1 MVAVAEDHF
10 ILVTAQGELSLA
22 EVAAYLNK
30 IGAYFQVEASSSQ
43 TAILHAPKLDV
54 KKMMDRL
61 GGLFKIG
68 SAASVLNEKD
78 VEDIDVLVEKL
89 NNTAKFY
96 DWVEDKARWSI
107 STYSDETGFDTDF
120 PALLQEYFKQR
131 LRNDHVSKARYV
143 PPKRTRE
150 IDQEIIADELIRQKI
165 LGGGFEIMAAHLAGK
180 YYVGRTLAAV
190 SNEEYRKRDLGR
202 PVQNPRLTIPP
213 KIARILINLTGL
225 GPGQSLLDPFC
236 GLGTILQ
243 EAAVLG
249 LKVTG
254 CDIRGDRVEGAAE
267 NLKWL
272 AETYNL
278 KIRDVEKQVFR
289 ADAKNLSQIIKRPI
303 DGIATEPILL
313 PPLRSYPSEANATK
327 MLQEAAETYE
337 ESIPEMAAVLRSH
350 GKLVLVAPYIQTNS
364 GSKVSFNLEDVFK
377 ESGLKPHTFIHLP
390 SLGTP
395 VMAPPARDQ
404 KIRRGVYV
412 LEKR

>member
-1 MVAVAEDHF
+1 MVAVAEDRF

-30 IGAYFQVEASSSQ
+30 CGTYFQIEASSSQ
-43 TAILHAPKLDV
+43 TAILHAPKLDA
-54 KKMMDRL
+54 KKMVNRL

-68 SAASVLNEKD
+68 SATCVLNEKD
-78 VEDIDVLVEKL
+78 VEDTDLLVEKL
-89 NNTAKFY
+89 DAAKFY
-96 DWVEDKARWSI
+96 DWVDDKARWSI
-107 STYSDETGFDTDF
+107 STYSDETGFHPDL
-120 PALLQEYFKQR
+120 PEILQEYFKQR

-150 IDQEIIADELIRQKI
+150 IDQEIIAEELIRQGI
-165 LGGGFEIMAAHLAGK
+165 LDGGFEIMAAHMAGK
-180 YYVGRTLAAV
+180 YYVGRTLGAI
-190 SNEEYRKRDLGR
+190 SNEDYRKRDLGR

-225 GPGQSLLDPFC
+225 EPGQSLLDPFC
-236 GLGTILQ
+236 GLGTVLQ

-249 LKVTG
+249 LRITG

-272 AETYNL
+272 AETYHLRISN
-278 KIRDVEKQVFR
+278 IEKQVFR

-313 PPLRSYPSEANATK
+313 PPLRSYPSEENATK
-327 MLQEAAETYE
+327 MLQEAVETYE
-337 ESIPEMAAVLRSH
+337 ETIPEMAAVLKRN
-350 GKLVLVAPYIQTNS
+350 GKLVLVAPYIQTNK
-364 GSKVSFNLEDVFK
+364 GSQVSFNLEDVFK
-377 ESGLKPHTFIHLP
+377 EAGLKQHTFAHLP

-395 VMAPPARDQ
+395 IMAPPARDQ

>member
-1 MVAVAEDHF
+1 LAEDRF

-22 EVAAYLNK
+22 EAAAYLNK
-30 IGAYFQVEASSSQ
+30 TGAFFQIESSSSQ
-43 TAILHAPKLDV
+43 TAVLYAPRLDT
-54 KKMMDRL
+54 KKMMNRL

-68 SAASVLNEKD
+68 SAACIFNEKD
-78 VEDIDVLVEKL
+78 IDDTDTLVTKL
-89 NNTAKFY
+89 NAAKFY
-96 DWVEDKARWSI
+96 DWVDDKARWSI
-107 STYSDETGFDTDF
+107 STYSDETGFNPDL
-120 PALLQEYFKQR
+120 PELLQEYFKQR
-131 LRNDHVSKARYV
+131 LRKDHVSKPRYV
-143 PPKRTRE
+143 PPKHARQN
-150 IDQEIIADELIRQKI
+150 DQEIIADELIRQGI
-165 LGGGFEIMAAHLAGK
+165 MNGGFEIMAAHIADK
-180 YYVGRTLAAV
+180 YYVGRTLEAI

-243 EAAVLG
+243 EAAILG
-249 LKVTG
+249 IHITG

-272 AETYNL
+272 TETYHL
-278 KIRDVEKQVFR
+278 KIRDVEKHVFK

-313 PPLRSYPSEANATK
+313 PPLRSYPSETTATK

-337 ESIPEMAAVLRSH
+337 ETIPEIAAVLRRR
-350 GKLVLVAPYIQTNS
+350 GKLVLVAPYIQTNR
-364 GSKVSFNLEDVFK
+364 GSQVSFNLEDVFR
-377 ESGLKPHTFIHLP
+377 EAGLKPHTFTHLP
-390 SLGTP
+390 SLSTP

-412 LEKR
+412 LEKL